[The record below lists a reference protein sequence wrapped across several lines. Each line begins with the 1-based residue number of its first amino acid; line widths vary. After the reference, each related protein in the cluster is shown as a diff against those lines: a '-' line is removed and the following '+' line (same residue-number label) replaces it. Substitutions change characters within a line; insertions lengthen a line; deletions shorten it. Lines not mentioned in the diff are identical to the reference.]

1 MALSNRNPS
10 ACERNLSPQRGG
22 TCSNCG
28 RSVWPFEGVTADVE
42 AQLIAHIRSGHTV
55 NAIKLLRSISGRDLV
70 DAKVDDRTHVR
81 DGRDPFARCIRCRRS
96 GLLAIVRPWILGGK
110 ADGLPITA

>member
-1 MALSNRNPS
+1 MSLIYARLNSHRNVS

-28 RSVWPFEGVTADVE
+28 RTVWPFEGVTADVE

-55 NAIKLLRSISGRDLV
+55 TAIKLLRSVSGRDLV
-70 DAKVDDRTHVR
+70 DSKWMIEHMYGTA
-81 DGRDPFARCIRCRRS
+81 GIPLRDPLDA
-96 GLLAIVRPWILGGK
+96 GNG
-110 ADGLPITA
+110 DN